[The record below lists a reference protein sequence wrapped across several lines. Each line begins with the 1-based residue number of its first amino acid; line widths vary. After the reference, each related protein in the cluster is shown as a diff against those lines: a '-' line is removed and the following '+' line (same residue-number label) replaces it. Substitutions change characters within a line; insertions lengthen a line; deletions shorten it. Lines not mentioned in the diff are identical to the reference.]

1 MIVVGSA
8 CFVDGFERMAR
19 KSAYFVE
26 EWMVIEKGN
35 RRKLEDGVRSG
46 YDLHDLMHDLE
57 QNAGFGGPTK
67 LWVDVGGGSV
77 SSRHVLQ
84 YVATR
89 QVARGLGSFV
99 PRFIIGVSVFTL
111 QVSPHARPDRV
122 VQRKIRI
129 SCILT

>member
-35 RRKLEDGVRSG
+35 RRKLEEGVRSARS
-46 YDLHDLMHDLE
+46 HHDLE

>member
-26 EWMVIEKGN
+26 EWMVIEKRQAKEAGRGGN
-35 RRKLEDGVRSG
+35 
-46 YDLHDLMHDLE
+46 DLHDLITISKKTPGLGGVRR
-57 QNAGFGGPTK
+57 NFGSTS
-67 LWVDVGGGSV
+67 GGSV
-77 SSRHVLQ
+77 SSRHVLCGNS
-84 YVATR
+84 AGGSG
-89 QVARGLGSFV
+89 ARGSFSTV
-99 PRFIIGVSVFTL
+99 YNRCVSVFTL